1 MENSLSPA
9 FIKINYTSAYAPHTM
24 SIPTVPLNGVG
35 VVLTPPNFDLRGAAV
50 DVNADTAVN
59 DWIGTIKE
67 LFLPSTRFDSYTLYT
82 QAGAGD
88 IPVPVWSAPLNIVGT
103 SVKTTLAKAMEQ
115 IYTFR
120 ADDFTL
126 YKLYLLDVPSEF
138 NQDRETSF
146 ASRPAHQAVVDYITA
161 DVTWFASRGGG
172 RPNVFLQVTE
182 KQNDKLRRS
191 YRMT

>member
-9 FIKINYTSAYAPHTM
+9 FVKIDYTSRFAPHTM
-24 SIPTVPLNGVG
+24 TIPSVPLNNMG
-35 VVLTPPNFDLRGAAV
+35 VVDTAPNFDLRGAEIDVGVDGAINDFV
-50 DVNADTAVN
+50 DV
-59 DWIGTIKE
+59 
-67 LFLPSTRFDSYTLYT
+67 LLPFFLPSTRFNSYTVFS
-82 QAGAGD
+82 QPGVGD
-88 IPVPVWSAPLNIVGT
+88 VPVPVWSAPINKPGT
-103 SVKTTLAKAMEQ
+103 SVKTTLDKAMEQ

-120 ADDFTL
+120 ADDFGL
-126 YKLYLLDVPSEF
+126 FKLYLLDVPAEF

-146 ASRPAHQAVVDYITA
+146 AARPAHQALVEYVTA
-161 DVTWFASRGGG
+161 LETWIAARSGG